1 MYTDKTLTCRD
12 CGAEFTFTAS
22 EQAFFA
28 EKGFTNDPSRCPSCR
43 ANRRNSGGGRNDRN
57 GGFSGTRQMYD
68 VVCSGCGRHTQV
80 PFEPRGDRPVYC
92 RDCFE
97 KKNSRY

>member
-1 MYTDKTLTCRD
+1 MFSDKTLTCRD
-12 CGAEFTFTAS
+12 CGAEFPFTAS

-28 EKGFTNDPSRCPSCR
+28 EKGFTNEPSRCPACR
-43 ANRRNSGGGRNDRN
+43 AARRNGDGRGNNRNFSGG
-57 GGFSGTRQMYD
+57 SRQMFD